1 MKRPHLPTHTLE
13 GLIGLAATAVI
24 ATALMVYS
32 LWEPAR
38 IASAQDQQLATDL
51 DQAMTLYAE
60 NCVVCHG
67 SDGAGIGATPPLA
80 TDALRTAD
88 YDTLAKVI
96 ARGRTGTAM
105 PAWSQE
111 DAGPL
116 STYQVGELTTLIQY
130 GDWKATAQRV
140 ADLGLEPRLPVSTTV
155 DEASLELVR
164 ALPEG
169 DQLAQ
174 ALSRYAADC
183 VACHGTNGEGTAL
196 APALNSET
204 VRAKDPAALAATI
217 TNGVPST
224 LMSGWGN
231 VLTAEEIT
239 ALATLLKNWDQI
251 PAGAVAPPPAPI
263 AVTAESLALGSAL
276 YASSCTTCHGPEGQ
290 GTPRAPALNV
300 KSVLTATTD
309 AALQQIITMGVP
321 GTAMPAW
328 GDRLSETEIQALVGF
343 IRAWEPT
350 APDVATPITGPFWRQ
365 SGSTSTG
372 TSGGAVVGPP
382 WLRRSGA
389 TAPGQA
395 LPSGGTSPSPNSGL
409 LPTPT
414 PQPPIGGN
422 AAGAAFTAST
432 FFLAFGMIAG
442 GWKGLK
448 KTR

>member
-1 MKRPHLPTHTLE
+1 MGGTLGGLVALEMGGLSFAYLQPRLAAGEFGGVITAGAVDDFPPGSVTHIPNGRFYLARLADGGFVALYQRCTHLGCTVPWDQAQNAFVCPCHNSQFGQTARCITRPPRGRSTSLPSRSWTARCRSIPAALSAATRSAPARWCTHETRHLPTHTLE

-24 ATALMVYS
+24 AAALMVYA

-88 YDTLAKVI
+88 YATLVKVI

-116 STYQVGELTTLIQY
+116 SAYQVGELATLIQY
-130 GDWKATAQRV
+130 GDWGATAQRV

-155 DEASLELVR
+155 DEAALALVR

-174 ALSRYAADC
+174 ALSLYAANC

-196 APALNSET
+196 APALNSAA
-204 VRAKDPAALAATI
+204 VQAKDPAELAATI

-224 LMSGWGN
+224 LMSGWSN

-239 ALATLLKNWDQI
+239 SLATLLKNWDQI
-251 PAGAVAPPPAPI
+251 PAGAVAPPPRRSPSRPRAWPWAPI
-263 AVTAESLALGSAL
+263 STPAPARPATG
-276 YASSCTTCHGPEGQ
+276 
-290 GTPRAPALNV
+290 PRAKARR
-300 KSVLTATTD
+300 
-309 AALQQIITMGVP
+309 VP
-321 GTAMPAW
+321 RP
-328 GDRLSETEIQALVGF
+328 
-343 IRAWEPT
+343 
-350 APDVATPITGPFWRQ
+350 
-365 SGSTSTG
+365 
-372 TSGGAVVGPP
+372 
-382 WLRRSGA
+382 
-389 TAPGQA
+389 
-395 LPSGGTSPSPNSGL
+395 
-409 LPTPT
+409 
-414 PQPPIGGN
+414 
-422 AAGAAFTAST
+422 
-432 FFLAFGMIAG
+432 
-442 GWKGLK
+442 
-448 KTR
+448 

>member
-1 MKRPHLPTHTLE
+1 MKRLHLPTHTLE

-24 ATALMVYS
+24 ATALMVYV

-38 IASAQDQQLATDL
+38 IASAQDRQLATDL

-60 NCVVCHG
+60 NCVICHG

-80 TDALRTAD
+80 TDALRTMD
-88 YDTLAKVI
+88 YDTLVKVI

-116 STYQVGELTTLIQY
+116 STYQVGELATLIQN
-130 GDWKATAQRV
+130 GDWQATTQRV
-140 ADLGLEPRLPVSTTV
+140 TDLGLESRLPVSTTV
-155 DEASLELVR
+155 DEAALALVR
-164 ALPEG
+164 ALPQG

-174 ALSRYAADC
+174 ALSLYAANC

-196 APALNSET
+196 APALNSAA
-204 VRAKDPAALAATI
+204 VQAKDPAVLAATI

-231 VLTAEEIT
+231 VLTAEEI
-239 ALATLLKNWDQI
+239 ASLATLLKNWNQI
-251 PAGAVAPPPAPI
+251 PAGAVAPTPAAI
-263 AVTAESLALGSAL
+263 AVTAESLALGSDL
-276 YASSCTTCHGPEGQ
+276 YASSCTTCHGPTGQ

-300 KSVLTATTD
+300 KSVLTATSD

-343 IRAWEPT
+343 VRSWEPT
-350 APDVATPITGPFWRQ
+350 APEVATPITGPFWRQ
-365 SGSTSTG
+365 SGSTTTG
-372 TSGGAVVGPP
+372 TANGTVTGPP
-382 WLRRSGA
+382 WLRSSGTTDPA
-389 TAPGQA
+389 QPLPGGSTNTDGGSSTS
-395 LPSGGTSPSPNSGL
+395 SGI

-414 PQPPIGGN
+414 PSP
-422 AAGAAFTAST
+422 AA
-432 FFLAFGMIAG
+432 
-442 GWKGLK
+442 
-448 KTR
+448 